1 MKKTM
6 PDRPPSALRCSGTK
20 PLPPTC
26 CGLTAGR
33 SRGLNLNVGLSQQWP
48 IRLPKGCPKICFCL
62 HFSARLCIL
71 LLVLTYYPSTKYASV
86 ERLSLYRSRRFESP
100 WGRQRILAESLV
112 SLYAPRGDP
121 MKGNERNPDALQ
133 CDQGMAVGWV
143 T

>member
-6 PDRPPSALRCSGTK
+6 PDCPPSALRCSGTK
-20 PLPPTC
+20 PLPQTC

-71 LLVLTYYPSTKYASV
+71 LLVLKSSPSTKYASV

-100 WGRQRILAESLV
+100 WGRRFLRHVIRTSCDHLYGGGEESF
-112 SLYAPRGDP
+112 
-121 MKGNERNPDALQ
+121 ERRFFK
-133 CDQGMAVGWV
+133 